1 MQAQIGGDGANH
13 RATKEKVEEEITEK
27 EYVIT
32 VEMLKE
38 LDEMYESAEELTSK
52 LKWHLKWGAL
62 VEALRDIRRRVE
74 AGVTVR
80 IEGTGTTLTDWSGF
94 YEWAHGR
101 YHALEDGYDRWI
113 GDDN

>member
-1 MQAQIGGDGANH
+1 MA
-13 RATKEKVEEEITEK
+13 EK
-27 EYVIT
+27 EYIIT

-38 LDEMYESAEELTSK
+38 LDELYENTEDITPQ
-52 LKWHLKWGAL
+52 LKRHPDWGIL
-62 VEALRDIRRRVE
+62 VEELRDIRRRIE

-80 IEGTGTTLTDWSGF
+80 IEGTDTALTDWSGF

-113 GDDN
+113 GDNN

>member
-1 MQAQIGGDGANH
+1 MA
-13 RATKEKVEEEITEK
+13 EMTEK
-27 EYVIT
+27 EYIIT
-32 VEMLKE
+32 IEMLKE
-38 LDEMYESAEELTSK
+38 LDEMYEYVEDITPV
-52 LKWHLKWGAL
+52 LKRHRDWGAL

-80 IEGTGTTLTDWSGF
+80 IEGTETVLTEWGNF